1 MVYNRQPESMKK
13 IVFFFLTFCFIAFT
27 HAQTPVAM
35 LDNGGTLLP
44 YYGTDA
50 LINAYNDAN
59 EGSTIT
65 LSPGIF
71 NACDIQ
77 KNITIRGAGMM
88 MDEANAI
95 LPTTIDG
102 NFTIHN
108 TDSTKSMVF
117 EGLFIEDYVYFD
129 TVWNVQF
136 IKCYAGRIA
145 HNSMFTSAYHNGTFL
160 HCILPA
166 VYCRMFKNCH
176 FYNSVFGEPNDNSVD
191 LWNSDQSTVFTNCI
205 LKFHATNINTFHST
219 NCIMMGNDTNHTT
232 GTGNPCLKHYYGIG
246 ITTSESPFFHPE
258 EILVPQHLYNFS
270 TCAEVFVNF
279 NRNIAVTSDYHL
291 LDNVAEL
298 YLGSDST
305 QIGIYGGQTPFNPR
319 VNNPSIGRITVGG
332 ETDSQGRLPV
342 SIEVIN
348 E

>member
-1 MVYNRQPESMKK
+1 MKK
-13 IVFFFLTFCFIAFT
+13 LYSFLLAVCLFVSAY
-27 HAQTPVAM
+27 AQTPVAI

-44 YYGTDA
+44 FYGSDA
-50 LINAYNDAN
+50 LINAYNQAN
-59 EGSTIT
+59 EGGTIT

-88 MDEANAI
+88 MDVANAT

-102 NFTIHN
+102 NFTIRN
-108 TDSTKSMVF
+108 VDSTQGLVF
-117 EGLFIEDYVYFD
+117 EGLYIEDYIYFD
-129 TVWNVQF
+129 TVWNAQF

-246 ITTSESPFFHPE
+246 ITTSDSPFFHPE
-258 EILVPQHLYNFS
+258 DLMVPHHWYNYS
-270 TCAEVFVNF
+270 TCEEVFSNF
-279 NRNIAVTSDYHL
+279 NRTVSVDADYHL
-291 LDNVAEL
+291 IPSVAAL
-298 YLGSDST
+298 CLGSDST
-305 QIGIYGGQTPFNPR
+305 QIGIYGGQTPFDPR
-319 VNNPSIGRITVGG
+319 VSKPSIGRITVGG

>member
-35 LDNGGTLLP
+35 LDNCGTLLP

-102 NFTIHN
+102 NFTIRN
-108 TDSTKSMVF
+108 IDSTKSMVF